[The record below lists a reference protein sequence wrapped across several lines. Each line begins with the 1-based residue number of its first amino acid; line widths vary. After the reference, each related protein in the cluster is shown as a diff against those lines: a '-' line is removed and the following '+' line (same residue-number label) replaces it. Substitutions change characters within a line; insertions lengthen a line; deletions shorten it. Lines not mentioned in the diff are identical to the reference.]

1 MANQQTI
8 VKRVIVGVPIRNV
21 TSGAYDLSLSA
32 DSGSDVIT
40 LASETLTI
48 AGGVGISTGTSITS
62 NLLTIHG
69 DYATTASVGVASF
82 DSDQFTVNSFG
93 AVSTTTIDGGTF

>member
-8 VKRVIVGVPIRNV
+8 VKRVIVGVPIKNV
-21 TSGAYDLSLSA
+21 TSGAYDLNFAA
-32 DSGSDVIT
+32 DSGSDILT
-40 LASETLTI
+40 LATETLTI
-48 AGGVGISTGTSITS
+48 AGGVGITTSTSTASS
-62 NLLTIHG
+62 LLTVNG

>member
-1 MANQQTI
+1 MANQQTV
-8 VKRVIVGVPIRNV
+8 VKRVIVGTPIRSV
-21 TSGAYDLSLSA
+21 TSGAYDLRISA
-32 DSGSDVIT
+32 DSGNDVIT
-40 LASETLTI
+40 LSTEILNY
-48 AGGVGISTGTSITS
+48 AGGIGISTSASAATSV
-62 NLLTIHG
+62 LTING